1 MIVDKYVKALLLA
14 LKDDD
19 EVVKVYEAIAKLSL
33 VAKNPKFILLV
44 KSPMLSIDEKVNF
57 LTKITEC
64 ENEKFKNFLKILI
77 ENKRIDLL
85 KDIFKKL
92 YTEVSRRFNTYAGV
106 VIGKVSEETL
116 KSIEEKLSKEFNA
129 TIKLKLKDA
138 DIKGIKVLVDVL
150 DVEISVVEDRIKQ
163 NLINTIIKAI

>member
-19 EVVKVYEAIAKLSL
+19 EVVKVYEAISKLSL

-116 KSIEEKLSKEFNA
+116 KSIEEKLSNEFNA